1 MQKLTITKVIVKTE
15 DKYGKSLISKTGRP
29 YSRASIQTNEYG
41 ATWLGGFGDP
51 RLVVGATIEADVTDR
66 EYQGKTYKD
75 FKLAKSAPA
84 SVSMDNTE
92 VLAELTKVQ
101 IALGTLG
108 TIVKRI
114 EAKID
119 GEIEKVYPKNP
130 DADVPLEDL
139 PF

>member
-51 RLVVGATIEADVTDR
+51 RLIVGATIEADITDR

-75 FKLAKSAPA
+75 FKLAKPAPA
-84 SVSMDNTE
+84 SVPVDNTE
-92 VLAELTKVQ
+92 VLDEITKLQV
-101 IALGTLG
+101 AVGVLGTLMKEIRG
-108 TIVKRI
+108 MI
-114 EAKID
+114 A
-119 GEIEKVYPKNP
+119 GEIERVYPKNP